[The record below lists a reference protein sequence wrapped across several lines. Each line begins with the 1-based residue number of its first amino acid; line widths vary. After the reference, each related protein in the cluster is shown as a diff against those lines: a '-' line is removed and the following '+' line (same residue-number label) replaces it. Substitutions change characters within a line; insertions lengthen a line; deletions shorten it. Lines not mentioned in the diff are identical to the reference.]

1 MMRRISLAFAA
12 LALTAAAAS
21 AGSLFDPQAAGF
33 RPLVPISA
41 LGVPASWFDPS
52 RLHLSSTI
60 TVGSGFGGGTNA
72 LQVTNFQYQLARPLS
87 MSVSLG
93 NAFGTGSASNSS
105 FFLEGLDLTYKPGAN
120 SLLRVQF
127 RDVRSPLQYGYGYM
141 SGPYD
146 RGLWGY

>member
-1 MMRRISLAFAA
+1 MLRRTSLALAA

-21 AGSLFDPQAAGF
+21 AGSQFDSQAAGF
-33 RPLVPISA
+33 QPLVPISA

-52 RLHLSSTI
+52 RLHMSSTI
-60 TVGSGFGGGTNA
+60 TVGSGFGGTNG

-93 NAFGTGSASNSS
+93 NAFGAGSASRSS

-127 RDVRSPLQYGYGYM
+127 RDVRSPLQYGYGYA